1 MDSSELKAQQSVI
14 AALTETASEEQAKT
28 TPKQF
33 RLTA

>member
-1 MDSSELKAQQSVI
+1 MDSSELKAQQSQI
-14 AALTETASEEQAKT
+14 AAFTEIVAEEQAKT